1 MGASRLPQP
10 PLRSAENVWHE
21 VWKLHHPPPPS
32 PAPRR
37 RGTHGMA
44 LCRRRLLSS
53 TLIPVGT
60 GGDPSAAGGGRWVGV
75 LEFPRP
81 HRHRHPPVATVGGR
95 PRYLRP
101 PPRRRGAPSRQG
113 QRPQAPS
120 PPLLAHS
127 LDGHLPSSPPSTLA
141 PHFFRPPPYPISAF
155 PCPSRRRR
163 FPPPPRFLTSARR
176 GSFAHPPPLP
186 PAREARVVGRGELRE
201 IRRRALGWHTPHLT
215 LPLPPAT
222 LGPLPLLVAVLFFLP
237 RGGTRPYIPHC
248 LSGERRPAPPLFPLA
263 AVGSRGRGRA
273 KRARAA
279 AARGPHILCAPP
291 PVSPTHSPPPP
302 VWALRLTLPRGP
314 RVGRAC
320 LSSPSTVG

>member
-1 MGASRLPQP
+1 
-10 PLRSAENVWHE
+10 
-21 VWKLHHPPPPS
+21 
-32 PAPRR
+32 
-37 RGTHGMA
+37 MA

-60 GGDPSAAGGGRWVGV
+60 GGDPSAAGGGRWVGG

-81 HRHRHPPVATVGGR
+81 HRHRHPPAATVGGR

-101 PPRRRGAPSRQG
+101 PPRRGAPCRQG

-120 PPLLAHS
+120 PPLLAQS
-127 LDGHLPSSPPSTLA
+127 LDGRLPSSPPSTLA

-201 IRRRALGWHTPHLT
+201 IPAESSRVAHTPSNLA
-215 LPLPPAT
+215 PP
-222 LGPLPLLVAVLFFLP
+222 PRHPWSPPPPRSRFIFLP
-237 RGGTRPYIPHC
+237 RGGTCPCIPHC

-273 KRARAA
+273 ERARAA
-279 AARGPHILCAPP
+279 AARGPHLLCAPP
-291 PVSPTHSPPPP
+291 
-302 VWALRLTLPRGP
+302 LPHATRGRTCDDCSQGERGSTDSRGGRQARAAAP
-314 RVGRAC
+314 RSSGWRQPQGPDRGR
-320 LSSPSTVG
+320 G